1 MPDAL
6 LELLSLD
13 HVLVD
18 VEAADAQSAI
28 RVLAGLLV
36 QSGHVTPRF
45 TDSLLKREQTY
56 PTGLPT
62 EPFAT
67 AIPHADPDQV
77 TASSISIGV
86 LKSPVQFAQM
96 GTDGSV
102 RLDVRVVFLLAIK
115 EREKQVGL
123 IQQVTM
129 LIQNPALL
137 QALTEAKTPPEVLD
151 MIHKA
156 LQS

>member
-1 MPDAL
+1 MQDTL
-6 LELLSLD
+6 IDLLSLD
-13 HVLVD
+13 HVLVG
-18 VEAADAQSAI
+18 VEAADAQAVI
-28 RVLAGLLV
+28 RILADLLV

-45 TDSLLKREQTY
+45 VESILKREQTY

-77 TASSISIGV
+77 NASSISVGV
-86 LKSPVQFAQM
+86 LKSAVQFAQM

-102 RLDVRVVFLLAIK
+102 RLDVLVVFLLAIK
-115 EREKQVGL
+115 ERDKQVGL
-123 IQQVTM
+123 IQQLTM
-129 LIQNPALL
+129 LIQNPSLL
-137 QALTEAKTPPEVLD
+137 QALSEAKTPVEVLD
-151 MIHKA
+151 MVHKA